1 MVEPSVAGGLSEAQ
15 ARERLATCG
24 ANRLPDPQRKS
35 ALRTV
40 VDVLRE
46 PMFALLLLGAFLY
59 LLMGDRAEGA
69 LLAGFACM
77 TVGLVVLQGR
87 RRERALDALRDLST
101 PWVQVRRDGRWQRR
115 SATELVPGDWILLD
129 EGSRVA
135 ADARLREGAGLMV
148 DESLLT
154 GEAWPVGKRVRDDEV
169 AVTPELQDGDR
180 LWAGTLVVAGQGVA
194 EVLETGT
201 RTRMGA
207 IGAALSSIEL
217 VDTPAQRHIHA
228 LVRGFGVLALVVSAA
243 VMLVHGLWRGDWWQ
257 GALSSLA
264 LGMGMLPEEF
274 PMALAIFMS
283 LGAWRLSRL
292 QVLARRP
299 AAVEAL
305 GALTVLCVDKTGTLT
320 ENRLRLVAVEND
332 DFRSGLEPPE
342 QWLMDPLHRVLQA
355 GSWACRAVGV
365 DPVDVALRE
374 CMALFP
380 PNNGPTTGPTPSP
393 ANGPARLC
401 ECAPT
406 PQDPVMR
413 VALRMPDARVRWVC
427 KGAPEAVA
435 ALCVHE
441 GELLAR
447 RLQAAADMAQRG
459 WKVLAVAEMA
469 EMAKTEAQGLEAV
482 DGLVPPSAG
491 WQWLGL
497 LAFEDPLRPGVAA
510 AVAEVQRAGV
520 KVVMVT
526 GDHPVTAQAIAKQAG
541 LDSSAGVMTG
551 AAFVGLSAAD
561 QATAVRS
568 VRVFARVQPEHK
580 LSLVQALQ
588 AQGEVVAMT
597 GDGVNDAPALR
608 AAHVGVAMGGRGT
621 DVAREAAVMVLL
633 DEHFE
638 HIVQG
643 IALGRRLMDNL
654 RRVSSYITAV
664 HVPLA
669 GLALLPLLLGWPP
682 LMLPAHVVLTEM
694 VIDPVC
700 SLAFENAP
708 AARDL
713 MTRPPRGLG
722 EPLLMSRADLWSAL
736 ALGGFLLA
744 TLLVMA
750 AWAHSEEFAQD
761 EVRTLVIVALTAGN
775 ITLAMTALLRG
786 VSMRDWMRGSAWML
800 PVIAGV
806 AAVVLSVALTWG
818 PLRDLLGLAAT
829 GVLPLAVASG
839 TAVLVV
845 ILGRGLLNA
854 LRRGASS
861 HI

>member
-1 MVEPSVAGGLSEAQ
+1 
-15 ARERLATCG
+15 
-24 ANRLPDPQRKS
+24 
-35 ALRTV
+35 
-40 VDVLRE
+40 
-46 PMFALLLLGAFLY
+46 
-59 LLMGDRAEGA
+59 
-69 LLAGFACM
+69 
-77 TVGLVVLQGR
+77 
-87 RRERALDALRDLST
+87 
-101 PWVQVRRDGRWQRR
+101 
-115 SATELVPGDWILLD
+115 
-129 EGSRVA
+129 
-135 ADARLREGAGLMV
+135 
-148 DESLLT
+148 
-154 GEAWPVGKRVRDDEV
+154 
-169 AVTPELQDGDR
+169 
-180 LWAGTLVVAGQGVA
+180 
-194 EVLETGT
+194 
-201 RTRMGA
+201 
-207 IGAALSSIEL
+207 
-217 VDTPAQRHIHA
+217 
-228 LVRGFGVLALVVSAA
+228 
-243 VMLVHGLWRGDWWQ
+243 MLVHGLWRGDWWQ

-320 ENRLRLVAVEND
+320 ENRLRVVAVEND
-332 DFRSGLEPPE
+332 ELRMGLEPPE
-342 QWLMDPLHRVLQA
+342 KRMTAPLHRVLEA
-355 GSWACRAVGV
+355 GTWACRAVGV

-374 CMALFP
+374 RTPPVAQDTAPTRLF
-380 PNNGPTTGPTPSP
+380 
-393 ANGPARLC
+393 

-413 VALRMPDARVRWVC
+413 VALRMPDSSVRWVC

-441 GELLAR
+441 GLQR
-447 RLQAAADMAQRG
+447 DMRLQAAADMAQRG
-459 WKVLAVAEMA
+459 WKVLAVAEVA
-469 EMAKTEAQGLEAV
+469 EPT
-482 DGLVPPSAG
+482 DGPEPPSEG
-491 WQWLGL
+491 WRWLGL

-526 GDHPVTAQAIAKQAG
+526 GDHPVTALAIAQQAG
-541 LDSSAGVMTG
+541 LDTSAGVMNG
-551 AAFVGLSAAD
+551 AAFVILSAAD
-561 QATAVRS
+561 QALAVQR

-654 RRVSSYITAV
+654 KRVSGYITAV

-669 GLALLPLLLGWPP
+669 GLALLPLLMGWPP

-713 MTRPPRGLG
+713 MRRPPRGLG
-722 EPLLMSRADLWSAL
+722 EPLLMSRAELWSSLTLGAL
-736 ALGGFLLA
+736 LLTA
-744 TLLVMA
+744 LLVMA
-750 AWAHSEEFAQD
+750 AWARSEGFAQD
-761 EVRTLVIVALTAGN
+761 EVRTLVMVALTAGN
-775 ITLAMTALLRG
+775 ITLAITALLRG
-786 VSMRDWMRGSAWML
+786 VSMRDWMRGSAWLL
-800 PVIAGV
+800 PVIGGL
-806 AAVVLSVALTWG
+806 AAVVLSVAVTWG

-829 GVLPLAVASG
+829 GVLPLTVAAG
-839 TAVLVV
+839 VAVLVV
-845 ILGRGLLNA
+845 ILGRGPLMGLQ
-854 LRRGASS
+854 RGVSPR
-861 HI
+861 I